1 MSQAIRGTI
10 LVATAICLWLGGA
23 ARAADSEVERVYM
36 NYHGAIEAAK
46 LCRDMTFDQAAH
58 SKMAAVI
65 NQRIS
70 GPIGGERQMLLAQAK
85 DDMRGLVGAQSCND
99 SQVQEALALFDSDLA
114 PALK

>member
-1 MSQAIRGTI
+1 MSRTIKGMLLAAAAASLWAGGT
-10 LVATAICLWLGGA
+10 
-23 ARAADSEVERVYM
+23 ARAADSDVEQIYM

-58 SKMAAVI
+58 NKMAAVI
-65 NQRIS
+65 NQHLS
-70 GPIGGERQMLLAQAK
+70 GEIGGERQKLLARAK
-85 DDMRGLVGAQSCND
+85 DNMRGLVGSQSCND